1 MADEDVVVQV
11 TAPLTI
17 VQKLR
22 AEPVEG
28 VELEAPTG
36 GREQTTR
43 FGLAE
48 AVLVLA
54 VCAGVEKVI
63 KLAIEIRNALAEKHQ
78 SGTEINKAR
87 ITTPD
92 GRLQLDISEDDTVE
106 DLKEAIEEL
115 LKSEDGEESSS

>member
-1 MADEDVVVQV
+1 MADEEIVIQI
-11 TAPLTI
+11 TAPLEV

-22 AEPVEG
+22 TDPVEG
-28 VELEAPTG
+28 VDFEPPTG

-48 AVLVLA
+48 VALALA

-63 KLAIEIRNALAEKHQ
+63 KLGIEIRNALREKHQ
-78 SGTEINKAR
+78 PGTESRKAR

-92 GRLQLDISEDDTVE
+92 QRLQLDISEDDTLE
-106 DLKEAIEEL
+106 DLEHAIEEV
-115 LKSEDGEESSS
+115 LKASQSEEP